1 MRIIAAVNVG
11 DSLQQAFNS
20 SERQAERAKQKVQ
33 EKAQRK
39 RPRPPHPI
47 PRRAPQP
54 PLTARETATAN
65 GDAPSSLPKK
75 GDGRRP
81 PSSRGPPCEAPLR
94 APDVSPPRRRAHPS
108 WRDRSTAVDRE
119 QEASNGA
126 DAAEAL

>member
-65 GDAPSSLPKK
+65 GDAPSSLPK

-81 PSSRGPPCEAPLR
+81 PRLSGASLRSSTPC
-94 APDVSPPRRRAHPS
+94 S
-108 WRDRSTAVDRE
+108 
-119 QEASNGA
+119 
-126 DAAEAL
+126 